1 MTVIVL
7 SRCAQELSPDLR
19 SLSSVVPGR
28 DECERI
34 DFGRISAYNVFLQY
48 CDNTVI
54 GKACGANPER
64 INEVSAEVH
73 YVCSKSQPML
83 SP

>member
-1 MTVIVL
+1 M
-7 SRCAQELSPDLR
+7 
-19 SLSSVVPGR
+19 SSVVPGMNK
-28 DECERI
+28 CEMI
-34 DFGRISAYNVFLQY
+34 DFGGVLAHNVFLQY
-48 CDNTVI
+48 GNNNVI
-54 GKACGANPER
+54 RKACGANPER